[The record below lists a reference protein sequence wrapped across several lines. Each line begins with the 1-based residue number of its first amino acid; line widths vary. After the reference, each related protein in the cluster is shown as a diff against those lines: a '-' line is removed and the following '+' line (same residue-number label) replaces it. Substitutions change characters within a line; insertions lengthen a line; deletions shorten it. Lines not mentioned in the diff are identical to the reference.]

1 MDFCHCGYLLKRSE
15 VTKKILITGASG
27 FVGARLLERC
37 VIDGLAV
44 STITRPGCRN
54 IPHVAAHYVTRG
66 LEFADDLS
74 DPLRGQDVV
83 VHCAARV
90 HVMNEHAINP
100 LVEFQR
106 INVAGTLHLA
116 QQAAAAGVKRF
127 IYLSSVKVN
136 GEETFGGSR
145 FTAKDS
151 GRPTD
156 AYAIS
161 KDEAEIGL
169 RSLALLSGLEVVIIR
184 PPLVYGAKV
193 QGNFKTMLS
202 AIYSGIPLPFAA
214 IHNKKSFVALDNLVD
229 LLLCCVVHPAAA
241 NQTLMVSDDDDIS
254 TPELLRHVG
263 LLMGRPARLFAAPKM
278 LLHGVAAMA
287 GHSAAVSRLVGSLQ
301 VDISDTRRLL
311 NWTPVVTVKQGLLQA
326 VEGYFVEKSI

>member
-1 MDFCHCGYLLKRSE
+1 M
-15 VTKKILITGASG
+15 TKKILITGASG

-37 VIDGLAV
+37 VNEGLAV
-44 STITRPGCRN
+44 SCITRSASRI
-54 IPHVAAHYVTRG
+54 IPHVGAHHITRG
-66 LEFADDLS
+66 FEFADDLS
-74 DPLRGQDVV
+74 EPLRGQDVV

-90 HVMNEHAINP
+90 HVMKEYAINP
-100 LVEFQR
+100 LVEFRR

-156 AYAIS
+156 VYAIS

-202 AIYSGIPLPFAA
+202 AIYCGIPLPFAA
-214 IHNKKSFVALDNLVD
+214 IHNKKSFVALDNLAD
-229 LLLCCVVHPAAA
+229 LLLCCVAHPAAA

-278 LLHGVAAMA
+278 LLHAVAAMA

-301 VDISDTRRLL
+301 VDISDTRTLL